1 MGLTSFHRQK
11 QCVTER
17 FTGPETLTAYSE
29 RFGTFVVNPIVYF
42 RISENA
48 GNYVDQ
54 LQNLS
59 LLQMESPK

>member
-1 MGLTSFHRQK
+1 MGLTCFPRQN

-17 FTGPETLTAYSE
+17 VTGHETLTDYSE
-29 RFGTFVVNPIVYF
+29 RFGTFVVNPTVYF

-54 LQNLS
+54 LKNLP
-59 LLQMESPK
+59 LLQMEPAV